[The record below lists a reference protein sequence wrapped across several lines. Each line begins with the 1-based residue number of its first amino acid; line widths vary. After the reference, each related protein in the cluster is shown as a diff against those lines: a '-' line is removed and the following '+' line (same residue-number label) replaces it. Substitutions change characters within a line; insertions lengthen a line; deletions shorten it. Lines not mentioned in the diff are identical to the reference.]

1 MNTIF
6 SKHNALFKVSNCGKI
21 LLYENISSL
30 EQLLGTVNQLKNE
43 AVFYIHFHQELNSLA
58 LTLRKATILY

>member
-1 MNTIF
+1 MHY
-6 SKHNALFKVSNCGKI
+6 SKSVIVEKI

-58 LTLRKATILY
+58 LTLKKAIILY